1 MGLLKGFSRPGFRM
15 GNIRCFVHFCITFV
29 SVFDVISC
37 AVPTDRKMTWGV
49 MLPNYFLPTVP
60 SGNTPWLP
68 PGRHYPY
75 HLQMMMPALR
85 IALEKAEDQ
94 YLQGWNI
101 TLQVEDSRCDSAN
114 TQFMAADM
122 KVDSKVHVYIG
133 PVCETAIVPVQRF
146 AERWNIPLITV
157 GAQSVNFFRAECTTK
172 FRSPHYYAGRILLEV
187 WSTFGW
193 QRGVFLYHFND
204 KGSQDPMFMAG
215 ATFSFLKNAGLN
227 LTHERFDEF
236 SNMDY
241 EELMER
247 VVIPETSGEYPTV
260 ETESKNKAIIQIT
273 IIFRYNIYILGEG
286 VVEFTV
292 CFTSLNRHT
301 TGITE

>member
-29 SVFDVISC
+29 SVFGVISC

-60 SGNTPWLP
+60 AGNTRWLP

-101 TLQVEDSRCDSAN
+101 TLQVEDSKCDSAN

-146 AERWNIPLITV
+146 AKRWNIPLITV
-157 GAQSVNFFRAECTTK
+157 GAQSVNFFGSECITK
-172 FRSPHYYAGRILLEV
+172 FMPPHYYAGRILLEV

-204 KGSQDPMFMAG
+204 KGSQDPLFMAG
-215 ATFSFLKNAGLN
+215 AAFSFLKNAGLN

-273 IIFRYNIYILGEG
+273 IIFRYNIYFRGRG
-286 VVEFTV
+286 
-292 CFTSLNRHT
+292 R
-301 TGITE
+301 